1 MSANNH
7 SRDTR
12 FLLGAFSLG
21 HLCND
26 WPPSAIWIL
35 APAIALSMD
44 LSPAELGLLFTLHSL
59 GASVAYLPAG
69 MLTDHVSDRGRLLM
83 LTFWWCGI
91 GYVLASFA
99 TDFWVLALLLAVA
112 GMGDAAWH
120 PMATGVL
127 VQHLPDRRGEALG
140 VHAMGGTLAEVVGPL
155 MAGFLLGFLD
165 WRTTLQLSAAP
176 TLLMGVAFIW
186 IARHVPR
193 STSRGLDRTDFAHFI
208 RVWMHPSGLLV
219 IAMIAVYHMAL
230 MAMLSMSALFLQ
242 GDHGFSAWQAGLV
255 FAGGLLLGS
264 LLQPIVGRWSDTAG
278 RKKTFI
284 GGATLASVCAVTVSF
299 ADVETTIVAGIIAA
313 MTLLVAVRSGVL
325 AFAVEY
331 AGRREGT
338 TLGFVFV
345 AMDGI
350 GSLGAAAAGVVGE
363 WDLRYCFVLAAGFSL
378 LSALLACVV
387 PFAARAGESEPGSAQ
402 RGRETPMKFE

>member
-1 MSANNH
+1 MSD
-7 SRDTR
+7 RRETR

-21 HLCND
+21 HLAND

-35 APAIALSMD
+35 APAIALSLD
-44 LSPAELGLLFTLHSL
+44 LSPAELGLLITIHSL
-59 GASVAYLPAG
+59 GASTAYVPAG

-83 LTFWWCGI
+83 LTFWWCGV

-99 TDFWVLALLLAVA
+99 SDFWVLALLLAIA

-127 VQHLPDRRGEALG
+127 AQRLPERRGEALG

-165 WRTTLQLSAAP
+165 WRTTLQLSAIP

-186 IARHVPR
+186 IARRVPVS
-193 STSRGLDRTDFAHFI
+193 STGGLNRADFSHFI
-208 RVWMHPSGLLV
+208 QVWAHPMGVAV
-219 IAMIAVYHMAL
+219 IAMIAIYHMAI
-230 MAMLSMSALFLQ
+230 MAILSMSALFLQ
-242 GDHGFSAWQAGLV
+242 SDHGYSAWQAGLV

-264 LLQPIVGRWSDTAG
+264 LLQPVVGRWSDTGG
-278 RKKTFI
+278 RKRFFI
-284 GGATLASVCAVTVSF
+284 GGAVLASVCSIVVSM
-299 ADVETTIVAGIIAA
+299 ASAEVLIVAGIVGA
-313 MTLLVAVRSGVL
+313 MTMLMAVRSGVL

-331 AGRREGT
+331 AGKREGT
-338 TLGFVFV
+338 TLGFVFA

-350 GSLGAAAAGVVGE
+350 GSVGAVLAGFVGE
-363 WDLRYCFVLAAGFSL
+363 RDLRDCFMLAAGFSL
-378 LSALLACVV
+378 LSVLLACVI
-387 PFAARAGESEPGSAQ
+387 PFSAHARKAEPAKTGL
-402 RGRETPMKFE
+402 